1 MRLTLRQKLSLN
13 IIVVVVIVLFLF
25 SMGSQ
30 WSIRREFRSYVMAQ
44 QRNKT
49 ETIVSSLSETFL
61 PIYNDWEEEEIH
73 AIGMSALYTG
83 FIIQVRDKGGTVVWD
98 AETHDMGLCNQVRN
112 EIVSR
117 MEKDSNLKNGE
128 FSTHEYDLKQEQVKI
143 GSVRISFYGPY
154 FYSQDDFH
162 FLQALTM
169 ISYLIGGIAVL
180 LATGIGFLLARNISK
195 PILHAVHATNEIA
208 NGNYTVRNLP
218 DTKVIELNELAS
230 SINKLA
236 DSITAQELLRKQMTA
251 DVAHE
256 LRTPLT
262 AVSTHLEAMIDGIWE
277 PTSKRLTSCHEE
289 VNRIISIVKDLE
301 QLEVFE
307 NKQYQLRYSTFFLD
321 ELVKKVCNNFTI
333 QIEEKQL
340 QLLLEADRV
349 ELHADYDRITQVV
362 VNLLSNAVKYTNEG
376 DRIHIRVCKE
386 KEKVVLYLKDSGIGI
401 SKEQLPYIFERF
413 YRVDKSRNRKTG
425 GAGIG
430 LTIVSSIVSAHGG
443 NITVDSDKGIGTTV
457 RVEFPN

>member
-1 MRLTLRQKLSLN
+1 M
-13 IIVVVVIVLFLF
+13 
-25 SMGSQ
+25 
-30 WSIRREFRSYVMAQ
+30 
-44 QRNKT
+44 

-83 FIIQVRDKGGTVVWD
+83 FIIQVRDKTGTVVWD

-112 EIVSR
+112 EIISR

-154 FYSQDDFH
+154 FYSQDDFQ

-195 PILHAVHATNEIA
+195 PILYAVHATNEIA
-208 NGNYTVRNLP
+208 NGNYTVRTLP
-218 DTKVIELNELAS
+218 DTKVIELNDLAD

-277 PTSKRLTSCHEE
+277 PTSKRLASCHEE

-307 NKQYQLRYSTFFLD
+307 NKRYHLRYSTFFLD
-321 ELVKKVCNNFTI
+321 ELVRKVCNNYTI
-333 QIEEKQL
+333 PLEEKQL
-340 QLLLEADRV
+340 QLFVESERV
-349 ELHADYDRITQVV
+349 QLHADYDRITQVV

-376 DRIHIRVCKE
+376 DRINIRICKE
-386 KEKVVLYLKDSGIGI
+386 KEKVVLYLEDSGIGI

-430 LTIVSSIVSAHGG
+430 LTIVSSIVAAHGG
-443 NITVDSDKGIGTTV
+443 NITIDSEKGIGTTV